1 MKCGIDK
8 ETGRASIWRGS
19 DMSQSV
25 VPAPA
30 YSAPSL
36 PSRTTCVLGFSF
48 NLRNSTPPLVHDI
61 DMDVCSVNSI
71 ADGGAAPTEDF
82 DSLVHLAA
90 HCPEQLLSSPPS
102 SELRTVEIEN
112 RGSNRSCDRAIAE
125 PGGSREDGDFAG
137 GLE

>member
-1 MKCGIDK
+1 MKYVDK
-8 ETGRASIWRGS
+8 EAGKAFR
-19 DMSQSV
+19 SV
-25 VPAPA
+25 VPVPA
-30 YSAPSL
+30 HSPTRL

-90 HCPEQLLSSPPS
+90 HCPGQLLSSPPS
-102 SELRTVEIEN
+102 LELRNRDREYIEEATAQ
-112 RGSNRSCDRAIAE
+112 SLSQAA
-125 PGGSREDGDFAG
+125 REDGDLAG